1 MRTLKGSFVRVLSSP
16 RLPLPAFPDI
26 CPDMGELSS
35 VYFASSRSA
44 ADEAER
50 LRRLDG
56 FYAAPTQAWLEQ
68 AVRFAPGMAIA
79 EFGPGS
85 GRMLAWFA
93 KRTGPEG
100 DVLGVD
106 IDLSRADPPQP
117 PVRLMQADLFEP
129 ATEPGQFDLVYARMV
144 IGHLSDPQTAIKRLM
159 DWLKPGGMLAL
170 ADLDCSTSV
179 PVDASAPGMQAV
191 AEAMTDLR
199 AAMDASGLMD
209 SAFGAR
215 LEARMRRAGLANLQ
229 TQRFDR
235 VVETGSDWAC
245 FQADNVEII
254 AGLTGAH
261 DAGSVAARFMR
272 APGVL
277 YHDQAL
283 VFCTGIKPG

>member
-1 MRTLKGSFVRVLSSP
+1 
-16 RLPLPAFPDI
+16 
-26 CPDMGELSS
+26 MGELSS
-35 VYFASSRSA
+35 VYFASDRSA

-50 LRRLDG
+50 LRQLDG

-68 AVRFAPGMAIA
+68 AVGFTPGMAIA

-85 GRMLAWFA
+85 GRMLSWFA
-93 KRTGPEG
+93 QRTGPDG

-117 PVRLMQADLFEP
+117 PVRLMEADLFAPAAEP
-129 ATEPGQFDLVYARMV
+129 KRFDLVYARMV
-144 IGHLSDPQTAIKRLM
+144 IGHLSDPHTAISRLM

-170 ADLDCSTSV
+170 ADLDCSGSA
-179 PVDASAPGMQAV
+179 PVDTSAPGMQAV
-191 AEAMTDLR
+191 ADAMADLM
-199 AAMDASGLMD
+199 ASMDASGLMD

-215 LEARMRRAGLANLQ
+215 LEAGMRAAGLQSVQA
-229 TQRFDR
+229 QRFER
-235 VVETGSDWAC
+235 IVETGSDWAR

-261 DAGSVAARFMR
+261 EAGSLTARFMR
-272 APGVL
+272 MPGAR

-283 VFCTGIKPG
+283 VFCTGVKPG

>member
-1 MRTLKGSFVRVLSSP
+1 
-16 RLPLPAFPDI
+16 
-26 CPDMGELSS
+26 MGELSS
-35 VYFASSRSA
+35 VYFASDRSA

-56 FYAAPTQAWLEQ
+56 FYAAPTIAWLEQ
-68 AVRFAPGMAIA
+68 AVRFTPGMAIA

-93 KRTGPEG
+93 QKAGPDS

-106 IDLSRADPPQP
+106 IDLSRADPPAP
-117 PVRLMQADLFEP
+117 PVRLMEADLHAP
-129 ATEPGQFDLVYARMV
+129 AAEPGRFDLVYARLV
-144 IGHLSDPQTAIKRLM
+144 VGHLPDPQAALARLM

-170 ADLDCSTSV
+170 ADLDCSTSL
-179 PVDASAPGMQAV
+179 PVDVSTPDLQAV
-191 AEAMTDLR
+191 ADAMRDLR

-215 LEARMRRAGLANLQ
+215 LEACMREAGLTQVQA
-229 TQRFDR
+229 QRFER
-235 VVETGSDWAC
+235 IVETGSDWAL
-245 FQADNVEII
+245 FQADNVDII

-261 DAGSVAARFMR
+261 TAGAVTARFMR
-272 APGVL
+272 APGVR

-283 VFCTGIKPG
+283 VLCTGVKPA